1 VLRSLGGSGRS
12 GNYCRTAL
20 QSTAHPG
27 TQPCVLHSEQAHV
40 GGGRPALAARC
51 TRLSAA
57 VNGLIVNAQGGG
69 DDGQCHSLSTPG
81 LAPTVVLQAFVTMAT
96 G

>member
-1 VLRSLGGSGRS
+1 MPESGLFVFENALVDVNRCRPTGPGLLGLSPSVLRSLGGSGRS

-51 TRLSAA
+51 TRSR
-57 VNGLIVNAQGGG
+57 
-69 DDGQCHSLSTPG
+69 P
-81 LAPTVVLQAFVTMAT
+81 P
-96 G
+96 